1 VLLDPCWAHL
11 GLCGP
16 TLGQYGCPSD
26 GISGHRVID
35 GVGGIGRKAFTILR
49 CAMTGC
55 ALWLARRCCCC
66 CCCGWLR
73 ADTAKGC
80 CCMRLSWCYACRG
93 CLGCPACCLGWQ
105 VWPACCVVWPACCIA
120 PAHFFRVAPCNA
132 HLRNTGD
139 APTSD
144 LVRPCPAKSPYLK
157 TPSAICPD
165 TLFRIWTDRGRGFQI
180 RAFRFSKTPESKI

>member
-1 VLLDPCWAHL
+1 VGSSVLLDPCWAHL

-66 CCCGWLR
+66 CCGWLR

-120 PAHFFRVAPCNA
+120 PAHFSGLHRATRTCGTRGM
-132 HLRNTGD
+132 HQL
-139 APTSD
+139 PTSYGHVPRKA
-144 LVRPCPAKSPYLK
+144 L
-157 TPSAICPD
+157 I
-165 TLFRIWTDRGRGFQI
+165 
-180 RAFRFSKTPESKI
+180 